1 MLKKHERTFAF
12 AQKTVDAIGISIS
25 WYLAYTIRFDIL
37 SGGQTGLEK
46 TFISVL
52 PGLIIISL
60 YFYYK
65 NNLYSSMRFSNRYR
79 ELLAVMKANTQSTFA
94 LVVGIYFLAPER
106 LSRLAILN
114 YFLISQFL
122 MCIIRIVVR
131 NYLRHIRKKGKNL
144 RHIILVGN
152 GPQVL
157 EYLHVIRKY
166 KDAGIRVLGWLDSN
180 GEASKQKIKE
190 INSSLIDAVKDYPP
204 DTIVFG
210 YTTDQNDKL
219 KKHLIPFTNDIYDI
233 QVLPDVS
240 FTMIG
245 TDIENFEG
253 TPVVHVNRPDFSTID
268 FYIKRF
274 FDFLACTIGVL
285 FISPLL
291 LFIAFMVKLSSPG
304 PIFFGQR
311 RIGLD
316 GKEFTMWKFRSM
328 RIATSNEDDTEWS
341 NKENPRKTKFGDF
354 IRKTS
359 LDELPQLFNV
369 ILGQMSLVGPR
380 PERPFFVDKF
390 RTEIPNY
397 MLRHKLPPGITGWAQ
412 INGWRGDTSIA
423 KRIDC
428 DIYYIKNYSFWLDL
442 KIIFLTFIKG
452 FVNKNAY

>member
-1 MLKKHERTFAF
+1 MLKKHERTFSF
-12 AQKTVDAIGISIS
+12 LQKVIDALAISFC
-25 WYLAYTIRFDIL
+25 WLLAYWIRFDL
-37 SGGQTGLEK
+37 LPGGQVGLEK
-46 TFISVL
+46 TFLTIL
-52 PGLIIISL
+52 PGLILVSL
-60 YFYYK
+60 YFYHQ
-65 NNLYSSMRFSNRYR
+65 NGLYRSMRFSSRYI
-79 ELLAVMKANTQSTFA
+79 ELLSVMKSNTQATFA

-106 LSRLAILN
+106 LSRIAIFN
-114 YFLISQFL
+114 YFFISQL
-122 MCIIRIVVR
+122 VMCIVRIVVR
-131 NYLRHIRKKGKNL
+131 NYLRYIRKKGKNL
-144 RHIILVGN
+144 RHIVLAGDSPQILD
-152 GPQVL
+152 
-157 EYLHVIRKY
+157 YLHTVRKF
-166 KDAGIRVLGWLDSN
+166 KDAGIKVIGWIDSD
-180 GEASKQKIKE
+180 GEAAKQDIE
-190 INSSLIDAVKDYPP
+190 PIESSVIDAANKFSP

-210 YTTDQNDKL
+210 YSHDKIEKQKSEL
-219 KKHLIPFTNDIYDI
+219 MPFSNDIYDI
-233 QVLPDVS
+233 QILPDIS
-240 FTMIG
+240 YTMIG
-245 TDIENFEG
+245 SDIENFQG
-253 TPVVHVNRPDFSTID
+253 IPVVHVNRPNFSNFD
-268 FYIKRF
+268 FYLKRA
-274 FDFLACTIGVL
+274 FDFLSCTVGVL
-285 FISPLL
+285 LISPLL
-291 LFIAFMVKLSSPG
+291 LFIAFMVKASSPG

-328 RIATSNEDDTEWS
+328 KIATSNEDDTEWS

-428 DIYYIKNYSFWLDL
+428 DIYYIKNWSFWLDI
-442 KIIFLTFIKG
+442 KIVFLTFLKG

>member
-12 AQKTVDAIGISIS
+12 LQKFVDALGISIS
-25 WYLAYTIRFDIL
+25 WYLAYTIRFEIL

-46 TFISVL
+46 TFLSIL
-52 PGLIIISL
+52 PGLILISL

-65 NNLYSSMRFSNRYR
+65 NNLYNSMRFSNRYR
-79 ELLAVMKANTQSTFA
+79 ELLAVLKANTQSTFA

-122 MCIIRIVVR
+122 MCVIRIVVR
-131 NYLRHIRKKGKNL
+131 NYLRYIRKKGKNL
-144 RHIILVGN
+144 RYIILVGN
-152 GPQVL
+152 SPQVL
-157 EYLHVIRKY
+157 EYLHIIRKY
-166 KDAGIRVLGWLDSN
+166 KDAGIRVIGWLDSD
-180 GEASKQKIKE
+180 GEAAKQNIE
-190 INSSLIDAVKDYPP
+190 PIETTLQEAVKNNPP

-210 YTTDQNDKL
+210 YTSEQNEKL
-219 KKHLIPFTNDIYDI
+219 KKYLIPFSNDVYNI

-268 FYIKRF
+268 FYIKRL
-274 FDFLACTIGVL
+274 FDVTSCTIGVL
-285 FISPLL
+285 IISPLL
-291 LFIAFMVKLSSPG
+291 TFIAIMVKISSPG
-304 PIFFGQR
+304 PVLFGQN

-316 GKEFTMWKFRSM
+316 GSEFTMWKFRSM
-328 RIATSNEDDTEWS
+328 RLPDGNEDDTEWS

-354 IRKTS
+354 IRRTS

-380 PERPFFVDKF
+380 PERPFFVEKF
-390 RTEIPNY
+390 RNEIPNY

-412 INGWRGDTSIA
+412 INGWRGDTSIK

-428 DIYYIKNYSFWLDL
+428 DIYYIKNYSFWLDI